1 MFLKLGEIYSWVLW
15 VGGWGVRERAAEAG
29 SFLLFLSVSWLAR
42 YSGQL
47 GQEVLDWSVVST
59 PSLVPC
65 WDVGIAEHWSL
76 IH

>member
-1 MFLKLGEIYSWVLW
+1 MFLKLGEIYSWVW
-15 VGGWGVRERAAEAG
+15 GGGRVRERERAAEAG

-59 PSLVPC
+59 P
-65 WDVGIAEHWSL
+65 
-76 IH
+76 